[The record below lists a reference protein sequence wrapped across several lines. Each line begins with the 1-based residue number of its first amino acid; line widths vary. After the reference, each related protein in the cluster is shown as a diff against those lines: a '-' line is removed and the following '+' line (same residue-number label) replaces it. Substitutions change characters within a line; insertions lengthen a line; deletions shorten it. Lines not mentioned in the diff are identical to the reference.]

1 METIGT
7 VFGAISFVLII
18 IIIFKF
24 IKMRKNNS
32 GGKKPLIAMGT
43 IAVVLFIIAA
53 LLIPSDETAEVVDGD
68 NAGDNV
74 DNEMINDDGVVD
86 EIVDEVDM
94 TDKESIRNVVEGV
107 LGDKNNNKDVRVED
121 VNQYE
126 YEDIAHIHLK
136 LNANENMTINLTKKG
151 ILQDTLKVMSS
162 LKDAGH
168 EGSFSVLW
176 QLPLTDKYGN
186 ESLGKVMSI
195 DISAEDFN
203 AINYDNYD
211 YNNLPSLSEQYWEH
225 PSFK

>member
-18 IIIFKF
+18 IVIFKF

-32 GGKKPLIAMGT
+32 GGKKPLITMAT

-53 LLIPSDETAEVVDGD
+53 LLIPSDETADVVNGD

-74 DNEMINDDGVVD
+74 DNEMINDDGVDD

-121 VNQYE
+121 VNHYE
-126 YEDIAHIHLK
+126 YEGISHIYLE

-151 ILQDTLKVMSS
+151 MLQDTLKVMSS

-186 ESLGKVMSI
+186 ESLGNVMTI

-211 YNNLPSLSEQYWEH
+211 YNNLPSLTEQYWEH